1 MAVFPVSA
9 AIPWQSW
16 VVVCDGAQ
24 ARIFRND
31 GEADR
36 LNLHQMASLPQQRFE
51 MCEAPQAYRHANED
65 DVGGD
70 ADQER
75 FLDSLANRLEGA
87 VRVGAVERFVLVAPP
102 KALASLLRHL
112 GPLGRG
118 ALSGEASCDMT
129 PLSTASIERR
139 LSRGIH

>member
-1 MAVFPVSA
+1 MAEFPVSA

-36 LNLHQMASLPQQRFE
+36 LSLRQMASLPQQRFE
-51 MCEAPQAYRHANED
+51 MCEAPDARRGED
-65 DVGGD
+65 E
-70 ADQER
+70 ER

-102 KALASLLRHL
+102 QALERLRRHL
-112 GPLGRG
+112 GPLGRE

-129 PLSTASIERR
+129 PLSTATIERR
-139 LSRGIH
+139 LGRGVQ